1 MLNLFITCTI
11 NLISMSILSSN
22 LIRWHKK
29 SGRKDLPWQID
40 TNPYKVWISEVMLQQ
55 TQVQTVIPYFLKFI
69 GKFPDIDSL
78 ANSNEN
84 EVLSYWSGLGYYSRG
99 RNLFKAAKIIQKE
112 FSSNMPS
119 CLEELESLPGIGK
132 STAGAIRSLGFKLKA
147 PILDGNAKRVLVRY
161 FKIEDPIDLNKTS
174 IELWKI
180 AENNL
185 PNKECDIYTQAIM
198 DVGSLICK
206 RRNPNCPECPLKR
219 KCLSNKENIQNNLPN
234 RSPKKAKPIKKLYW
248 LILQNKNGEL
258 LLENRKSKGVW
269 KGLWTFIGFEES
281 NSRLRYQEKLPKD
294 YKILEE
300 GIKTQHVFTH
310 YKLDIDTISIEL
322 NKDFQNLDNNKAWFN
337 SDELKGIGLPA
348 PVSKF
353 LEKIK

>member
-1 MLNLFITCTI
+1 
-11 NLISMSILSSN
+11 MSVLSSN

-40 TNPYKVWISEVMLQQ
+40 TTPYKVWISEVMLQQ
-55 TQVQTVIPYFLKFI
+55 TQVQTVIPYFLKFMH
-69 GKFPDIDSL
+69 KFPNIDSL

-99 RNLFKAAKIIQKE
+99 RNLFKAAQIIQKDYG
-112 FSSNMPS
+112 SNMPRQ
-119 CLEELESLPGIGK
+119 LDELESLPGIGR
-132 STAGAIRSLGFKLKA
+132 STAGAICSLGFKLKA

-161 FKIEDPIDLNKTS
+161 FKIEDSIDLTKTVT
-174 IELWKI
+174 ELWKI

-185 PNKECDIYTQAIM
+185 PNKDCDIYTQAIM

-206 RRNPNCPECPLKR
+206 RRNPDCHLCPLR
-219 KCLSNKENIQNNLPN
+219 KKCIAFKDSIQNNLPN
-234 RSPKKAKPIKKLYW
+234 KPPKKAKPIKKLYW
-248 LILQNKNGEL
+248 LILRNRNGEL
-258 LLENRKSKGVW
+258 LLENRSSKGVW
-269 KGLWTFIGFEES
+269 EGLWTFIGFKES
-281 NSRLRYQEKLPKD
+281 HSRKEYLEKLPKD
-294 YKILEE
+294 FKVLEE

-322 NKDFQNLDNNKAWFN
+322 NKDFKNLDNNKAWFN
-337 SDELKGIGLPA
+337 SDELTNIGLPA

-353 LEKIK
+353 LNIKK